1 MFSLPLYSGPTLMNV
16 TKGNSNSHCLV
27 PSGTDLD
34 RQAVSRFG
42 FLWLYRPRHTE
53 SGLVPFAPLLTD
65 DHAARLA
72 LVEEDLLDVLLLLL
86 VHHLLRSHVPIQ
98 QVS

>member
-1 MFSLPLYSGPTLMNV
+1 MFSLILYSRLTLMNV

-34 RQAVSRFG
+34 RQTVQ
-42 FLWLYRPRHTE
+42 LVLHWLHRPRHTE
-53 SGLVPFAPLLTD
+53 SRLVPFAPLLTD

>member
-1 MFSLPLYSGPTLMNV
+1 MNV

-34 RQAVSRFG
+34 RQTVQM
-42 FLWLYRPRHTE
+42 FLVLFFLRHRPRHTE
-53 SGLVPFAPLLTD
+53 SGLVPFASLLTD

>member
-1 MFSLPLYSGPTLMNV
+1 MNV

-34 RQAVSRFG
+34 RQTVQL
-42 FLWLYRPRHTE
+42 FLVLVLHWLHRPRHTE
-53 SGLVPFAPLLTD
+53 SGLVPFASLLTD